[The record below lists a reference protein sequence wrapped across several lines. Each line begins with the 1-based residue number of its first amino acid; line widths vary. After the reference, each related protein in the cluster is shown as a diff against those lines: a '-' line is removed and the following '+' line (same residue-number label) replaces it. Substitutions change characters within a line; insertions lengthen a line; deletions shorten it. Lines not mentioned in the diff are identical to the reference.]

1 MTGRKQS
8 SQGQNR
14 TCEGRTLSLKY
25 FGNWWYF
32 IFVPLVFLLLFL
44 QVATAQLG
52 MIVEKHNTIPAAMQ
66 AKLCN

>member
-1 MTGRKQS
+1 MTLI
-8 SQGQNR
+8 
-14 TCEGRTLSLKY
+14 LSLRLHACTQALQTFAA

-52 MIVEKHNTIPAAMQ
+52 MIVEKHNTIPAAM
-66 AKLCN
+66 